1 MRPRNLA
8 ERFRPAIRR
17 GKTAPCTSTPPP
29 YVPAM
34 PPILVTGAAGRVGG
48 VGRMTVQLL
57 RQRNLPVRA
66 LVHRDDE
73 RAAALRAT
81 GAETVVGD
89 LTRGED
95 VARALD
101 GVRRVF
107 FSLSVSSDYLQATA
121 TMAAVARD
129 RGGLEALLNMSQMTV
144 SQMSATRMTDS
155 PQHRQ
160 QWLAEQVLDWSGLP
174 VVHLRPTVFLEN
186 PFFLAWAAESI
197 ARDRIIRLPFGKG
210 RTSPVAA
217 SDVAEV
223 AATIL
228 AEPAPHLGRV
238 YELTGPRSEDMEAV
252 AAEYAS
258 ALGRPVRYEDVPI
271 ETWRDRELRPRRL
284 PDHLL
289 AHLTTMARL
298 HREDRYDRLTHDVET
313 ITGKPA
319 TSVRDFV
326 AGHADFFTGETAAA
340 ET

>member
-1 MRPRNLA
+1 
-8 ERFRPAIRR
+8 
-17 GKTAPCTSTPPP
+17 
-29 YVPAM
+29 M

-48 VGRMTVQLL
+48 VGRKTVELL
-57 RQRNLPVRA
+57 RQRGLPVRA
-66 LVHRDDE
+66 LVHREDA
-73 RAAALRAT
+73 RVAALRAT
-81 GAETVVGD
+81 GAEIVVAD
-89 LTRGED
+89 LTRAED
-95 VARALD
+95 VARALE
-101 GVRRVF
+101 GVRRVYL
-107 FSLSVSSDYLQATA
+107 SLSISSDYLEATA
-121 TMAAVARD
+121 TVAAVARD
-129 RGGLEALLNMSQMTV
+129 RGDLEALLNISQMTV
-144 SQMSATRMTDS
+144 SQMSATRMTES

-174 VVHLRPTVFLEN
+174 VVHVRPTVFLEN

-197 ARDRIIRLPFGKG
+197 AQDQTIRLPFGKG

-228 AEPAPHLGRV
+228 AEPERHVGRV

-258 ALGRPVRYEDVPI
+258 ALGRPIRYVDVPL

-284 PDHLL
+284 PEHLVQHLL
-289 AHLTTMARL
+289 TMARL
-298 HREDRYDRLTHDVET
+298 HEENRYNRLTHDVET

-326 AGHADFFTGETAAA
+326 AGHADVFAG
-340 ET
+340 